1 MLNIGAASIIINGRI
16 GAPIQGATV
25 NQVASQI
32 RDDLEANALL
42 MEGRDTTVLLIS
54 CDLIGPR
61 NDFILAA
68 RKRIADATGLPER
81 GVIIASTH
89 THAGPSIAKTQGTKP
104 VDVEY
109 LAALSDWLVEL
120 AVKAKESV
128 RPARVGWNSGRA
140 KIGYNRRACFA
151 DGSHELGGDVSRED
165 FTGMEG
171 PEDDGHC
178 VLCAIDE
185 EDRPIAIAH
194 CNTSHAT
201 SFYGCDFFSADYPGA
216 SRAFLRTAFGDIP
229 VLYLNGT
236 IGDTN
241 PDNRFS
247 PNRVCDREQRMLQQA
262 HLITGETMR
271 QIYTMP
277 FQEEVAFG
285 HAFEDLQIPLRLP
298 SAEELRHA
306 RAVVTA
312 VEEGKHASAWD
323 RVFSFGALWL
333 HEYAQKNPVE
343 TVPVH
348 VVRVGDFAVVTQSCE
363 LFTHFGL
370 EIKRRSP
377 YSATAI
383 CSVADGYSG
392 YCPTLGAI
400 LGGGFTGRAIDSSLL
415 SHDAGDRIVEAACR
429 MLYALWRS
437 SGQ

>member
-1 MLNIGAASIIINGRI
+1 MLNVGAASIIINGRI

-25 NQVASQI
+25 NQVATRI

-42 MEGRDTTVLLIS
+42 VEGRDAVVLLIS

-61 NDFILAA
+61 NDFILTA
-68 RKRIADATGLPER
+68 RKRISDATSSPER
-81 GVIIASTH
+81 SVIIASTH

-104 VDVEY
+104 IDVEY
-109 LAALSDWLVEL
+109 LDALSDWLVDL

-128 RPARVGWNSGRA
+128 RPARVGWSSGKV
-140 KIGYNRRACFA
+140 KIGYNRRSCYA
-151 DGSHELGGDVSRED
+151 DGSHELGGDVSRDD

-178 VLCAIDE
+178 VLCAVDE
-185 EDRPIAIAH
+185 EDRPIVIVH
-194 CNTSHAT
+194 CNASHPT
-201 SFYGCDFFSADYPGA
+201 NFYGCDFFSADYPGA
-216 SRAFLRTAFGDIP
+216 SRAFLRAAFGEIP

-241 PDNRFS
+241 PNNRFS
-247 PNRVCDREQRMLQQA
+247 PNRVFDREQRMLQQA

-271 QIYTMP
+271 QIYAMP
-277 FQEEVAFG
+277 FHEEVVFG

-298 SAEELRHA
+298 SDEEVRHA
-306 RAVVTA
+306 REVLKA
-312 VEEGKHASAWD
+312 VEEGRHASAWD

-333 HEYAQKNPVE
+333 LEYAQKNPVE

-348 VVRVGDFAVVTQSCE
+348 VVRVGGLAIVTQSCE

-377 YSATAI
+377 YPATAI

-400 LGGGFTGRAIDSSLL
+400 LGGGFTGRAIDSSRL
-415 SHDAGDRIVEAACR
+415 SHEAGDRIVEAACR
-429 MLYALWRS
+429 LLYKLWRS
-437 SGQ
+437 PGR